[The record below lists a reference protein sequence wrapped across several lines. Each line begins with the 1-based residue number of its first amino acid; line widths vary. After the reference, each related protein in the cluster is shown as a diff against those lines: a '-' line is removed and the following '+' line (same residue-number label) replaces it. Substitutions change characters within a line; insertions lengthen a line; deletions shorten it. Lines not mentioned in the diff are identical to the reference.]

1 MPRSSWRRPSK
12 RSWTASPKPR
22 PANISPSRPR
32 SRTRST
38 TASSTSCT
46 SAPSAD
52 RWCCPSSCR
61 SRPVARRAASAK
73 RRGATPAMEPRIRDE
88 IGAIAVLAF
97 ALLSTVAL
105 ATDQGAVLQWWR
117 SALFA
122 FLGWAAWLVPLA
134 LGAIALELW
143 FGFVRRETVLPILGG
158 LVIVVA
164 LLGLT
169 RHYVRDDVAGGYV
182 GGAVAKAAAALFG
195 QIGAP
200 VALGAI
206 LLVGL
211 VIAANRTIADML
223 RPAWRQRQAIA
234 ALRPG
239 TLIPAGTATSFDR
252 VTDDEDEEEPRT
264 CGHALRAQTCRGRE
278 GVAYRGARGRPR
290 ARARGAH
297 APHRGADPREE
308 RRRHRDSQHG
318 DRFGL
323 AARRRGERRVQ
334 RITVEADRR

>member
-61 SRPVARRAASAK
+61 SRSVARRVAGSR
-73 RRGATPAMEPRIRDE
+73 RRGATPAIEPRIRDE

-117 SALFA
+117 SALFSL
-122 FLGWAAWLVPLA
+122 LGWAAWLVPLA

-143 FGFVRRETVLPILGG
+143 FGFIRRETVLPILGA

-169 RHYVRDDVAGGYV
+169 RHYVRDDVAGGFV
-182 GGAVAKAAAALFG
+182 GGAAATAAAGLFG

-200 VALGAI
+200 IALAAL

-211 VIAANRTIADML
+211 VIAANRTIAELRKPIL
-223 RPAWRQRQAIA
+223 RP
-234 ALRPG
+234 RPDTG
-239 TLIPAGTATSFDR
+239 
-252 VTDDEDEEEPRT
+252 
-264 CGHALRAQTCRGRE
+264 
-278 GVAYRGARGRPR
+278 
-290 ARARGAH
+290 
-297 APHRGADPREE
+297 
-308 RRRHRDSQHG
+308 
-318 DRFGL
+318 
-323 AARRRGERRVQ
+323 
-334 RITVEADRR
+334 

>member
-61 SRPVARRAASAK
+61 SRPVARRAAGAK
-73 RRGATPAMEPRIRDE
+73 RRGATPAIEPRIRDE

-117 SALFA
+117 SALFSL
-122 FLGWAAWLVPLA
+122 LGWAAWLVPLA
-134 LGAIALELW
+134 LAAIALELW
-143 FGFVRRETVLPILGG
+143 FGFIRRETVLPILGAV
-158 LVIVVA
+158 VIVVA

-169 RHYVRDDVAGGYV
+169 RQVTHADAAGGIV
-182 GGAVAKAAAALFG
+182 GGAVAKAAASLFG
-195 QIGAP
+195 EVGAY
-200 VALGAI
+200 VALGAL

-211 VIAANRTIADML
+211 VVAANRTIADL
-223 RPAWRQRQAIA
+223 WRPVWRQRPAIGG
-234 ALRPG
+234 LKPG
-239 TLIPAGTATSFDR
+239 TLIPGGTA
-252 VTDDEDEEEPRT
+252 
-264 CGHALRAQTCRGRE
+264 
-278 GVAYRGARGRPR
+278 
-290 ARARGAH
+290 AH
-297 APHRGADPREE
+297 F
-308 RRRHRDSQHG
+308 
-318 DRFGL
+318 DRFGDGDEP
-323 AARRRGERRVQ
+323 AEQ
-334 RITVEADRR
+334 MRIHI

>member
-22 PANISPSRPR
+22 PANISPSRLR

-61 SRPVARRAASAK
+61 SRSVARRVAGAR

-88 IGAIAVLAF
+88 IGAIAVVAF

-122 FLGWAAWLVPLA
+122 VLGWAAWLVPLA

-143 FGFVRRETVLPILGG
+143 FGFIRRATVLPILGG

-169 RHYVRDDVAGGYV
+169 RHYVHDGIAGGLV
-182 GGAVAKAAAALFG
+182 RGAVANALAALVG
-195 QIGAP
+195 PIRAP
-200 VALGAI
+200 V
-206 LLVGL
+206 
-211 VIAANRTIADML
+211 
-223 RPAWRQRQAIA
+223 P
-234 ALRPG
+234 
-239 TLIPAGTATSFDR
+239 
-252 VTDDEDEEEPRT
+252 
-264 CGHALRAQTCRGRE
+264 LRA
-278 GVAYRGARGRPR
+278 P
-290 ARARGAH
+290 
-297 APHRGADPREE
+297 P
-308 RRRHRDSQHG
+308 
-318 DRFGL
+318 
-323 AARRRGERRVQ
+323 
-334 RITVEADRR
+334 